1 MPSLRLCLEN
11 VGKQRRQE
19 RLQWEMRSPHVDPMV
34 FSSEFILVDHHL
46 YSDELIVELIV
57 SN

>member
-1 MPSLRLCLEN
+1 MS
-11 VGKQRRQE
+11 
-19 RLQWEMRSPHVDPMV
+19 SPHMDPMV